1 VVLHKNDPPIFASP
15 LRREGCGARRN
26 EVVKEELEK
35 LHEETLASLSQ
46 TSTEKEVSE
55 IRIGVLGRKG
65 RLTQLLKG
73 LGRLPEAERREIG
86 SKANQVKEDLETRI
100 EETLL
105 RIQER
110 ERREALE
117 KEKVDVT
124 LPGRRIPVG
133 KRHPLTQILNEI
145 IDIFSRLGFEVVEGP
160 EVELDYYNFEALNI
174 PKGHPARE
182 MQATFFISDEVV
194 LRTHTSPME
203 VRTMEKHPPPVRIIS
218 PGPCYRRDSDPTHS
232 PMFYQVEGL
241 LVDRGITFADLKG
254 VLTAFVHQMF
264 GERTKLRFRPSFFP
278 FTEPSAEVDIE
289 CFICGGKGCGV
300 CSNSGW
306 LEILGS
312 GMTDPTVFGFVNYDP
327 EEVTGFAFGMGVER
341 IAMLKFGINDIR
353 LFFTNDL
360 RFLKQF

>member
-1 VVLHKNDPPIFASP
+1 V
-15 LRREGCGARRN
+15 R
-26 EVVKEELEK
+26 EELEK
-35 LHEETLASLSQ
+35 LKNEVSITISHA
-46 TSTEKEVSE
+46 STEKEISD
-55 IRIGVLGRKG
+55 IRVRYLGRKG
-65 RLTQLLKG
+65 SITQLLKG
-73 LGRLPEAERREIG
+73 LGTLSESERREVG
-86 SKANQVKEDLETRI
+86 REANQLKESTETSI
-100 EETLL
+100 EEALS
-105 RIQER
+105 RIRER
-110 ERREALE
+110 ERKEALE
-117 KEKVDVT
+117 KEKIDVT
-124 LPGRRIPVG
+124 LPGRRIPLG
-133 KRHPLTQILNEI
+133 KKHPITQTLDEM

-232 PMFYQVEGL
+232 PMFHQVEGL
-241 LVDRGITFADLKG
+241 LVDKGIRFSDLKG

-264 GERTKLRFRPSFFP
+264 GKETKLRFRPSFFP

-289 CFICGGKGCGV
+289 CVMCGGKGCGV
-300 CSNSGW
+300 CSNTGW

-312 GMTDPTVFGFVNYDP
+312 GMTDPAVFKFVNYDP

-360 RFLKQF
+360 RFLRQF

>member
-1 VVLHKNDPPIFASP
+1 M
-15 LRREGCGARRN
+15 
-26 EVVKEELEK
+26 KEELEK
-35 LHEETLASLSQ
+35 LRSEVLISISQ
-46 TSTEKEVSE
+46 ASTEKELSE
-55 IRIGVLGRKG
+55 VRVAVLGRKG
-65 RLTQLLKG
+65 SLTQLLKR
-73 LGRLPEAERREIG
+73 LGSLPEQDRREVG
-86 SKANQVKEDLETRI
+86 QRANQVKGDLEKRI
-100 EETLL
+100 DDTLL
-105 RIQER
+105 QIQEK

-117 KEKVDVT
+117 KEKIDVT
-124 LPGRRIPVG
+124 LPGRRVPAG
-133 KRHPLTQILNEI
+133 KKHPLTQVLDEI
-145 IDIFSRLGFEVVEGP
+145 IDIFSRLGFEVVEGL

-218 PGPCYRRDSDPTHS
+218 PGPTYRRDSDPTHS
-232 PMFYQVEGL
+232 PMFHQVEGL
-241 LVDRGITFADLKG
+241 LVDKGITFADLKG
-254 VLTAFVHQMF
+254 VLTVFVHQMF
-264 GERTKLRFRPSFFP
+264 GSKTRLRFRPSFFP
-278 FTEPSAEVDIE
+278 FTEPSAEIDIE

-300 CSNSGW
+300 CSNTGW

-312 GMTDPTVFGFVNYDP
+312 GMTDPAVFGFVNYDP

-341 IAMLKFGINDIR
+341 IAMLKYGINDIR

>member
-1 VVLHKNDPPIFASP
+1 V
-15 LRREGCGARRN
+15 R
-26 EVVKEELEK
+26 EELEALK
-35 LHEETLASLSQ
+35 NEVFITISHA
-46 TSTEKEVSE
+46 STEKEISD
-55 IRIGVLGRKG
+55 IRVRYLGRKG
-65 RLTQLLKG
+65 SITQLLKG
-73 LGRLPEAERREIG
+73 LGALSESERREVG
-86 SKANQVKEDLETRI
+86 REANQLKESTEASI
-100 EETLL
+100 EEALS
-105 RIQER
+105 RIRER
-110 ERREALE
+110 ERKEALE
-117 KEKVDVT
+117 KEKIDVT
-124 LPGRRIPVG
+124 LPGRRIPLG
-133 KRHPLTQILNEI
+133 KKHPITQTLDEM

-232 PMFYQVEGL
+232 PMFHQVEGL
-241 LVDRGITFADLKG
+241 LVDKGIRFSDLKG

-264 GERTKLRFRPSFFP
+264 GKGTKLRFRPSFFP

-289 CFICGGKGCGV
+289 CVMCGGKGCGV
-300 CSNSGW
+300 CSNTGW

-312 GMTDPTVFGFVNYDP
+312 GMTDPAVFKFVNYDP

>member
-1 VVLHKNDPPIFASP
+1 ML
-15 LRREGCGARRN
+15 
-26 EVVKEELEK
+26 EELEK
-35 LHEETLASLSQ
+35 I
-46 TSTEKEVSE
+46 EKEVLAFLSDAKTDRDVSE
-55 IRIGVLGRKG
+55 IRVRVLGKKG
-65 RLTQLLKG
+65 NLTQVLKR
-73 LGRLPEAERREIG
+73 LGTLTEADRREIG
-86 SKANQVKEDLETRI
+86 KKANRIKEDLETKI
-100 EETLL
+100 EERLS
-105 RIQER
+105 RIRESER
-110 ERREALE
+110 KEALE
-117 KEKVDVT
+117 RETLDVT
-124 LPGRRIPVG
+124 LPGRRIPLG
-133 KRHPLTQILNEI
+133 KRHPLRQILDEM

-218 PGPCYRRDSDPTHS
+218 PGLVYRRDSDPTHS
-232 PMFYQVEGL
+232 PMFNQVEGL
-241 LVDRGITFADLKG
+241 LVDKGITFADLKG
-254 VLTAFVHQMF
+254 VLTFFVHQMF
-264 GERTKLRFRPSFFP
+264 GKKTKLRFRPSFFP

-289 CFICGGKGCGV
+289 CFICRGKGCGV
-300 CSNSGW
+300 CSHTGW

-312 GMTDPTVFGFVNYDP
+312 GMTDPAVFGFVNYDP